1 MLSDDSKRTH
11 RLTYNKGLNRT
22 SNTKPPKDRL
32 IKHRWAPIIFP
43 CLFFPIP
50 RYSKQYFHYVCQKQI
65 VDTSDLR
72 SLKKRSHLSHLRR
85 EKQLQALCV
94 RHVLRW
100 VNAGIFS
107 ISDNSAYNDWSKWIY
122 SM

>member
-32 IKHRWAPIIFP
+32 IKHIWAPIIFP

-72 SLKKRSHLSHLRR
+72 SLKK
-85 EKQLQALCV
+85 KKP
-94 RHVLRW
+94 
-100 VNAGIFS
+100 F
-107 ISDNSAYNDWSKWIY
+107 ISLAKGKAITGT
-122 SM
+122 MCKARIKMG